1 MHGPSAAL
9 RQAIVDPLVLL
20 MARGARSRHEVEDSS
35 EVRDQISRWELAG
48 GAVAGQVEVSHAT
61 HLGNHAVEH
70 GYGTWVGHFQP
81 VEIEAHSPQK
91 PADAVDNVTRW
102 RVAGGRVLP
111 SSSVVTPRPAC
122 T

>member
-61 HLGNHAVEH
+61 HLGNHAVKH

-81 VEIEAHSPQK
+81 VEIEAHE
-91 PADAVDNVTRW
+91 PAETR
-102 RVAGGRVLP
+102 
-111 SSSVVTPRPAC
+111 
-122 T
+122 